1 MRLSGFKLYVLLTVG
16 YSICCHSAKAQLVFN
31 TNGSNNTALPTA
43 VPFLTISPDARSG
56 ALGEAGVAISPDAN
70 SVYWNAAKLPFL
82 ENNSTVSLSYSPWLR
97 KLVSDINLA
106 YLSYAQ
112 KLTDRNSIGF
122 SLRYFNLGTIDLVDE
137 NLVSQGTYH
146 PNEFSLDGTFARKFG
161 DELSLGLTLRYIY
174 SGLYNGF
181 GPTSAQSNP
190 VHAVAADV
198 SLFSTHNTVQFDKD
212 AIFSFGA
219 NISNIGTKVNYSRG
233 GPQLFLPANL
243 KVGIAN
249 TLFLD
254 DVNKVTFALDLNKFL
269 VPTPPTRD
277 SVGNIIK
284 GRDDNRSVVAGIL
297 GSFTD
302 APGGFKEELQ
312 EINYSTGL
320 EYWYN
325 NRFAL
330 RAGYFYENPNKGN
343 RSYVTLGFGLVTNNL
358 NIDFSYL
365 AASQDKSPLAN
376 TLRFTLGYKFGSTSP

>member
-1 MRLSGFKLYVLLTVG
+1 MRFFGFKLYALLIVS
-16 YSICCHSAKAQLVFN
+16 YSICCHSVKAQVFN

-56 ALGEAGVAISPDAN
+56 AMGEAGVAISPDAN

-82 ENNSTVSLSYSPWLR
+82 EDKSTVSLSYSPWLR

-122 SLRYFNLGTIDLVDE
+122 SLRYFNLGAIDLVDE

-146 PNEFSLDGTFARKFG
+146 PNEFSIDGTFARKFG
-161 DELSLGLTLRYIY
+161 EELSLGLTLRYIY

-190 VHAVAADV
+190 VNAVAADV

-212 AIFSFGA
+212 AIFAFGV
-219 NISNIGTKVNYSRG
+219 NISNIGTKINYSRG

-243 KVGIAN
+243 RVGIAN

-269 VPTPPTRD
+269 VPTPPIRD
-277 SVGNIIK
+277 SIGNIIK
-284 GRDDNRSVVAGIL
+284 GRDDSRSVVSGIL

-325 NRFAL
+325 NKFAL

-376 TLRFTLGYKFGSTSP
+376 TLRFTLGYKFGSTAP

>member
-1 MRLSGFKLYVLLTVG
+1 MRFSGIKLYAWLIVS
-16 YSICCHSAKAQLVFN
+16 YSICCQGVKAQVFN

-56 ALGEAGVAISPDAN
+56 AMGEAGAAISPDAN
-70 SVYWNAAKLPFL
+70 SAYWNPAKLPFL

-112 KLTDRNSIGF
+112 KLTDRNSF
-122 SLRYFNLGTIDLVDE
+122 ALSLRYFNLGAIDLVDE

-146 PNEFSLDGTFARKFG
+146 PNEFSIDGSFARKFG

-190 VHAVAADV
+190 VSAVAADV

-212 AIFSFGA
+212 AIFAFGL
-219 NISNIGTKVNYSRG
+219 NISNIGTKINYSRG

-243 KVGIAN
+243 RVGIAN

-269 VPTPPTRD
+269 VPTPPIRD

-284 GRDDNRSVVAGIL
+284 GRDDSRSVVSGIL

-376 TLRFTLGYKFGSTSP
+376 TLRFTLGYKFGSTGP